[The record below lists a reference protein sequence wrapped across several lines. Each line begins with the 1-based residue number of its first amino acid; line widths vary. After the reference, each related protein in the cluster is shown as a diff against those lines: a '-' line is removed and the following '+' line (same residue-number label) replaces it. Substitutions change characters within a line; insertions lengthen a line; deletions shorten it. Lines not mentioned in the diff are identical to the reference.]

1 MKTKI
6 KIPYILLSIFLI
18 AVIIYNVIGP
28 NFDYSQMS
36 TYDKLK
42 AFFVLL
48 ALSIYL
54 VLGIKSVIK
63 PNENT

>member
-6 KIPYILLSIFLI
+6 KTPYILLSIFLI
-18 AVIIYNVIGP
+18 AVIIYNVIGS